1 MLILRGMRRGS
12 RRLKR
17 NSLFKPNIFCEHLI
31 MRGGKSSTMVILEG
45 ELDIFAGTDVEMVS
59 DFIENDEVERPQDE
73 LQNGEFSKLATR

>member
-1 MLILRGMRRGS
+1 MRRGS
-12 RRLKR
+12 KRLKR
-17 NSLFKPNIFCEHLI
+17 NSLFKPNIFCERLI

>member
-1 MLILRGMRRGS
+1 MLILRGMGRGS

-31 MRGGKSSTMVILEG
+31 MRGGKNSTMVILES
-45 ELDIFAGTDVEMVS
+45 ELDIFAGAEVKMVG
-59 DFIENDEVERPQDE
+59 DFIDDDEVERPQDE